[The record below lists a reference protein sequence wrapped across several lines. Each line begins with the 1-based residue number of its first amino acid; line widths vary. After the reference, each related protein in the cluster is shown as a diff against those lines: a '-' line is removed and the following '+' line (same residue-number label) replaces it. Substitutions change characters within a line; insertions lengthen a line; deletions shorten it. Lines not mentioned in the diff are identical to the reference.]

1 MTVLLLASCVS
12 NDTVTEVT
20 NTTDGELGKNS
31 YIPYQYVHT
40 NPPDK
45 LLPPPTFIH
54 SEAGEYTYYNENELE
69 AYADSLVEYHSYLE
83 RYIGSM
89 EGSDGKTL
97 ISMGGERCK
106 MELESLQPI
115 AAPPKRPIPP
125 NYSSVAKAEG
135 TGLMVKYL
143 TDVDIWI
150 EALEK
155 HHADSVKKFNSKIN
169 RLKIACTK

>member
-1 MTVLLLASCVS
+1 MLLTLTSCVTTYATKGQ
-12 NDTVTEVT
+12 D
-20 NTTDGELGKNS
+20 NTIDKELGQTS

-97 ISMGGERCK
+97 ISVGGERCM
-106 MELESLQPI
+106 MELESITPI
-115 AAPPKRPIPP
+115 AAPPRRPIPP
-125 NYSSVAKAEG
+125 NYSSVEKAEG

-143 TDVDIWI
+143 GEVDRWI
-150 EALEK
+150 EDLEK
-155 HHADSVKKFNSKIN
+155 HHAESVKKFNGKIA
-169 RLKIACTK
+169 RLKVACAK